1 MKPVKLSTHC
11 IDQKQ
16 SQKSIRQ
23 FNLINEDFMKMVTIF
38 INSEN
43 SKISDPHR
51 LLLNLE
57 DKITLRGNNKYVA
70 LLHLNFY
77 IHGKH

>member
-1 MKPVKLSTHC
+1 MKPVTTHC

-23 FNLINEDFMKMVTIF
+23 FDLINEDFMKIVNIF
-38 INSEN
+38 INSKN
-43 SKISDPHR
+43 SKISDLHR

-57 DKITLRGNNKYVA
+57 DKINLKGNNKYVA
-70 LLHLNFY
+70 LSHLSVC
-77 IHGKH
+77 IHRKH

>member
-1 MKPVKLSTHC
+1 MKPVTTHY

-38 INSEN
+38 INSKN

-51 LLLNLE
+51 LLLNLK
-57 DKITLRGNNKYVA
+57 DKINLKGNNKYVA

-77 IHGKH
+77 THGKH